1 MTQFH
6 TDDYI
11 DFLSRVTP
19 ENMEQFQKEQ
29 AKCKRFTLF
38 LLKKLVLIFLFFLVN
53 VGDDSPVFEGLFEYC
68 GLSAGGSMGKKINCK
83 YKMRYTDI
91 ILNR

>member
-19 ENMEQFQKEQ
+19 ENMDQFQKEQ
-29 AKCKRFTLF
+29 AKCKSKAHSLHVTNFT
-38 LLKKLVLIFLFFLVN
+38 LVN

-68 GLSAGGSMGKKINCK
+68 GLSAGGSMGNFQ
-83 YKMRYTDI
+83 YTHGC
-91 ILNR
+91 ILVYNIHT

>member
-19 ENMEQFQKEQ
+19 DNMEALNKEQ
-29 AKCKRFTLF
+29 AKCKAYAQYLTFR
-38 LLKKLVLIFLFFLVN
+38 V
-53 VGDDSPVFEGLFEYC
+53 
-68 GLSAGGSMGKKINCK
+68 
-83 YKMRYTDI
+83 
-91 ILNR
+91 

>member
-19 ENMEQFQKEQ
+19 ENMESFQKEQ
-29 AKCKRFTLF
+29 AKCMSDM
-38 LLKKLVLIFLFFLVN
+38 LKDKDRSIYSQIVSI
-53 VGDDSPVFEGLFEYC
+53 S
-68 GLSAGGSMGKKINCK
+68 
-83 YKMRYTDI
+83 
-91 ILNR
+91 

>member
-29 AKCKRFTLF
+29 AKCNKLF
-38 LLKKLVLIFLFFLVN
+38 
-53 VGDDSPVFEGLFEYC
+53 DSLERHCIDVIVY
-68 GLSAGGSMGKKINCK
+68 S
-83 YKMRYTDI
+83 
-91 ILNR
+91 

>member
-19 ENMEQFQKEQ
+19 ENMEQYQKEQ
-29 AKCKRFTLF
+29 AKCKSSL
-38 LLKKLVLIFLFFLVN
+38 
-53 VGDDSPVFEGLFEYC
+53 
-68 GLSAGGSMGKKINCK
+68 
-83 YKMRYTDI
+83 
-91 ILNR
+91 

>member
-29 AKCKRFTLF
+29 AKCNYLF
-38 LLKKLVLIFLFFLVN
+38 FYKKKKFKSLIFIFFVVN

-68 GLSAGGSMGKKINCK
+68 GLSAGGSMGNVYI
-83 YKMRYTDI
+83 
-91 ILNR
+91 